1 MIHDPMRGQK
11 RSLLVGLV
19 LAIIVV
25 GACAVLAFFK
35 PQPSVGD
42 AQILM
47 SQSNG
52 AVFVRIGD
60 RVHPALNLASARL
73 ISGKSDKPAAVDDK
87 KLSALQR
94 GPLVGIVGAP
104 TTIAGGDD
112 MSTSHW
118 TVCDTTRSP
127 AAVESTGSQTLE
139 TVVLANL
146 PELSPEVRA
155 AGNADAALVE
165 ADGQNYLVY
174 DGVRAPVD
182 LTDPVVVNALHLTG
196 VAPRPASPGLLN
208 SFTLVPAVTA
218 VVVPGA
224 GTPAPAPLPPSVRVG
239 GVIRVSET
247 AGDRLFVVLQNGV
260 QPVSPATADIIRYGD
275 PTADQQPQTIS
286 PALLTQL
293 PQVSTLAVT
302 HYPAVTPAIAP
313 VTAAPVLCF
322 SWARG
327 NTESSAD
334 TSLLVGRRLPI
345 PADAATVPL
354 AGADGDGPSLDGV
367 YLKPGSGEYVQAV
380 GSDPAADPVG
390 QLFYIADTG
399 QRYHIKDSAAAGALG
414 VHGVEDPQRPQA
426 DAEIPQPAPW
436 PVLSLLPA
444 GPELSQEAALIA
456 HDGMAADP
464 AGRRLNPPSN

>member
-42 AQILM
+42 DPDESGQRCGVRPDGE
-47 SQSNG
+47 SG
-52 AVFVRIGD
+52 APG
-60 RVHPALNLASARL
+60 PNLASARL
-73 ISGKSDKPAAVDDK
+73 ISGKSDKPAVVDDK

-104 TTIAGGDD
+104 TTIAGGVY
-112 MSTSHW
+112 MSTSHCNG
-118 TVCDTTRSP
+118 CDTTSSP

-139 TVVLANL
+139 TVVLANP
-146 PELSPEVRA
+146 PELSSEVRA
-155 AGNADAALVE
+155 AGNADAALFE
-165 ADGQNYLVY
+165 ADGQTYLVY
-174 DGVRAPVD
+174 DGTRAPVD

-196 VAPRPASPGLLN
+196 VEPRPASPGLLN
-208 SFTLVPAVTA
+208 AFTLVPAVTA

-224 GTPAPAPLPPSVRVG
+224 GTPAPDPLPASRYGSVRSSRSARPPVTG
-239 GVIRVSET
+239 SSWCCRTGSSRCRRQRPTSSAMAT
-247 AGDRLFVVLQNGV
+247 RRL
-260 QPVSPATADIIRYGD
+260 IE
-275 PTADQQPQTIS
+275 QPQTIS

-293 PQVSTLAVT
+293 PQVSALAVA
-302 HYPAVTPAIAP
+302 HYPTVTPDIAP
-313 VTAAPVLCF
+313 VAAAPVLCF

-334 TSLLVGRRLPI
+334 TALLVGRRLPI
-345 PADAATVPL
+345 PGDAATVPL
-354 AGADGDGPSLDGV
+354 AGADGTGPRLDGV
-367 YLKPGSGEYVQAV
+367 YLKTGSGEYVQAV
-380 GSDPAADPVG
+380 GADPAADPIG

-414 VHGVEDPQRPQA
+414 VQGVEDPQRPQA
-426 DAEIPQPAPW
+426 DAEVPQSAPW